1 MVFLAG
7 AETSAGLTYG
17 LLALIGT
24 STGLSTVGAA
34 LAIGI
39 ALASLVW
46 HLRRRLQFVGD
57 RRGFQARRDLAVR
70 PPLGLY
76 YFGALLGFGFLTTM
90 STPLVYAGAA
100 IAFASPV
107 AVGLLYG
114 AGFALGRSVP
124 AIVGVALPIGVRV
137 APHVVGPRTVS
148 GFAATSMWLGT
159 VTAVGLAAAAA
170 VQFLI

>member
-1 MVFLAG
+1 V
-7 AETSAGLTYG
+7 TYG

-24 STGLSTVGAA
+24 SFGLSTVGAA

-39 ALASLVW
+39 ALASMVW
-46 HLRRRLQFVGD
+46 HLGRRMQFVGD

-100 IAFASPV
+100 IAFASPISLGV
-107 AVGLLYG
+107 LYG
-114 AGFALGRSVP
+114 AGFALGRSIP

-137 APHVVGPRTVS
+137 APQVVSPRTVS
-148 GFAATSMWLGT
+148 GFAAISMWLAT
-159 VTAVGLAAAAA
+159 ATAVGLAAAAA
-170 VQFLI
+170 IQLLI